1 MYLGNFKIPDV
12 SNDGCVPQAVSTSRV
27 QFASLWKLLS
37 LLWSCHVWSTFN
49 NACSTRDKGS
59 LYMSD

>member
-27 QFASLWKLLS
+27 QFASLWMLLS
-37 LLWSCHVWSTFN
+37 LLWSCYVWSTFN